1 MATEQRTRYVGP
13 IISDSRVAAAVAR
26 AIATDN
32 GQVPVLE
39 DRGAYVRIG
48 LPTTCRL
55 TQASLD
61 DELGDGELSL
71 SAIETVMPSFA
82 GRIKMTDDEIVWYLK
97 ETP

>member
-1 MATEQRTRYVGP
+1 MATEERTRYVGP
-13 IISDSRVAAAVAR
+13 VISNSRVAEAVAR

-32 GQVPVLE
+32 GQAPVLE
-39 DRGAYVRIG
+39 DRGAYIRIG
-48 LPTTCRL
+48 LPGTCRL

-82 GRIKMTDDEIVWYLK
+82 GRIKMTDDEIIWYLK

>member
-1 MATEQRTRYVGP
+1 MAAEQRTRYVGP
-13 IISDSRVAAAVAR
+13 IISDSRVAEAVAR

-32 GQVPVLE
+32 GQEPLLE

-48 LPTTCRL
+48 LPKTCRL

-61 DELGDGELSL
+61 DELGGDLAL
-71 SAIETVMPSFA
+71 SAFESVMPSFA
-82 GRIKMTDDEIVWYLK
+82 GRIKVSDDEIIWYLE